1 MFRTVL
7 VPLSGTDCDLSVLA
21 ASLRVFAG
29 GTGHIACLRLTP
41 DPAEIIAQ
49 SAQVD
54 MGSWM
59 IVSDTVTALAQDA
72 KTRDAA
78 ARATLADFCAREQI
92 PTAEDPPGPAS
103 TSVSWR
109 EDVGDEFDRITS
121 HGRYHDLVVLA
132 GGEERPGRLPAE
144 ALGGIII
151 GSGRPVL
158 LAPPVP
164 GFGSFNHIAIAWK
177 NTSDA
182 ARAMTAAM
190 PLLARARRIDV
201 FSANES
207 DSQTAEASADAE
219 HVVRQLRW
227 HGLDAA
233 AHLLTPAGKTPA
245 ETVLQKA
252 REARADL
259 IVMGAYG
266 HSRVREFVFGGF
278 TERILKG
285 ADLPVLLFH

>member
-7 VPLSGTDCDLSVLA
+7 VPLSGTDCDYSVLA

-29 GTGHIACLRLTP
+29 GKGHITCLRLTP
-41 DPAEIIAQ
+41 DPAEIIAEC
-49 SAQVD
+49 AQVD

-59 IVSDTVTALAQDA
+59 VAADGIAALEEDA
-72 KTRDAA
+72 KKHTAA
-78 ARATLADFCAREQI
+78 ARAIFADFCAREHI
-92 PTAEDPPGPAS
+92 PTADEPPGPDSA
-103 TSVSWR
+103 SVSWR
-109 EDVGDEFDRITS
+109 EDMGDEFDGITS
-121 HGRYHDLVVLA
+121 RGRYHDLVVLA

-158 LAPPVP
+158 LVPPVP
-164 GFGSFNHIAIAWK
+164 ASGSFDRIAIAWK
-177 NTSDA
+177 NTPEA

-190 PLLARARRIDV
+190 PLLERARRIDV
-201 FSANES
+201 FCANES
-207 DSQTAEASADAE
+207 DSRTAEASGDAE
-219 HVVRQLRW
+219 DVVRQLRW

-245 ETVLQKA
+245 ETVLQTAK
-252 REARADL
+252 ETKADL

-266 HSRVREFVFGGF
+266 HSRLREFVFGGF
-278 TERILKG
+278 TERVLKG

>member
-7 VPLSGTDCDLSVLA
+7 APLSGTDCDHSVLA
-21 ASLRVFAG
+21 ASLRLFADG
-29 GTGHIACLRLTP
+29 NGHIACLRLIP
-41 DPAEIIAQ
+41 DPAEIIAEC
-49 SAQVD
+49 AQVD

-59 IVSDTVTALAQDA
+59 IVSDAIGAVEKEA
-72 KTRDAA
+72 KEYTTA
-78 ARATLADFCAREQI
+78 ARATLADFCAKQQI
-92 PTAEDPPGPAS
+92 STVDDPPGRDRA
-103 TSVSWR
+103 SVSWR

-132 GGEERPGRLPAE
+132 GGEDRPGRLPSE

-158 LAPPVP
+158 LAPAVP
-164 GFGSFNHIAIAWK
+164 GAGSFDHIAIAWK
-177 NTSDA
+177 NTSEA

-190 PLLARARRIDV
+190 PLLERARRIDV
-201 FSANES
+201 LSARET
-207 DSQTAEASADAE
+207 DSRTAEASGDVDR
-219 HVVRQLRW
+219 VVRQLRW
-227 HGLDAA
+227 HGLNAS
-233 AHLLTPAGKTPA
+233 AHLLIPTKNTAA
-245 ETVLQKA
+245 DAVLQKA
-252 REARADL
+252 KEANADL

-285 ADLPVLLFH
+285 ADLAVLLFH